1 MTQCRYREPV
11 KSFKLDVQSEP
22 VYDVDVMGGGKEAL
36 EKANKD
42 LGLFKRIYLGFNWKL
57 L

>member
-42 LGLFKRIYLGFNWKL
+42 LGLFKRIYLGFN
-57 L
+57 